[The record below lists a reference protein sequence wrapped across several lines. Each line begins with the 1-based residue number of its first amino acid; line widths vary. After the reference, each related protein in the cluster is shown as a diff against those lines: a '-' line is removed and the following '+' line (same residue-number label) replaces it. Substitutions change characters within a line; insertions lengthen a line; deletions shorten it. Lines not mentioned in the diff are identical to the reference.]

1 MCCLPGYHPWLD
13 DVSMNSLQHHIH
25 AHHVQPL
32 LSVSADCPSLT
43 WVALSIPITTCVS
56 LVSKQP
62 WLKAP
67 LPIPPSLSATELPSS
82 GALDPPLR
90 VFTEALLAAFESSQP
105 GLKAQRRKSN
115 CSRRAGITGE
125 TLRKKKKS
133 WCEFKRHE
141 DGAQSLKSL
150 PQCQA
155 SSLRFT
161 YLFVI
166 FCHYHF

>member
-1 MCCLPGYHPWLD
+1 MLPAGTEPLPGD
-13 DVSMNSLQHHIH
+13 GAAKSSQDHIH
-25 AHHVQPL
+25 AHHVQPH
-32 LSVSADCPSLT
+32 SCVSADRPSLT

-115 CSRRAGITGE
+115 CSRRTGITGE
-125 TLRKKKKS
+125 TLRKK
-133 WCEFKRHE
+133 
-141 DGAQSLKSL
+141 
-150 PQCQA
+150 
-155 SSLRFT
+155 
-161 YLFVI
+161 I
-166 FCHYHF
+166 MM